1 MGVSLFALRKKDG
14 VNLRVL
20 IFVLYLRPSRLDVL
34 IGLREIFDLV
44 GETPRLQSEIA
55 DRFCGGIK
63 MLMKPISRWHEQTI
77 RTPIDSD
84 ARAPFLP

>member
-1 MGVSLFALRKKDG
+1 MNF
-14 VNLRVL
+14 RVL
-20 IFVLYLRPSRLDVL
+20 IFVLYLGPSRLDVL

-55 DRFCGGIK
+55 NRFCGGIK
-63 MLMKPISRWHEQTI
+63 MLMKPIGRWHEKTT
-77 RTPIDSD
+77 RAPIDSD